1 MPSTDEEGLVVLN
14 STRIADPRKDARP
27 SDAVRRG
34 QNRLATSSNLSGGV
48 GPVRS
53 IRSHVN
59 VSADADLKTVRFS
72 SQN

>member
-1 MPSTDEEGLVVLN
+1 MSSTDEEGRVVPN
-14 STRIADPRKDARP
+14 PTRMDDPRKDMRP
-27 SDAVRRG
+27 SDAVRRD

-53 IRSHVN
+53 IRSRVN

-72 SQN
+72 L